1 MNFLKTGDK
10 IMSKLLFIF
19 ILFFTSS
26 VQATWWIQDL
36 SQPTEG
42 EIEIFRGEDKL
53 PVLFLMPLQKGDILH
68 LPENATLTLV
78 NSANKKEQL
87 TAEKSP
93 FSVPDSASLP
103 TLLDNLLASL
113 SRWFTTKMGQDTVV
127 VSLTTRGDLNILG
140 EPYPNTN
147 YLQVG
152 RNQLFMFFTGGTE
165 PYTLNLEDAKGH
177 PVSKLSFSTTCVKS
191 ESKKEQLLCKV
202 TSTFAPL
209 SKGEYELR
217 LSDSTS
223 EENGGVKRV
232 VYKLK
237 VTTDLPEK
245 AKDLQKANLPNEVY
259 GRYLAMIL
267 INDVNWRFEG
277 LQLFSDYGMEKLI
290 GLITRENDDD
300 IPPSSLK

>member
-78 NSANKKEQL
+78 NSANEKEQL

-103 TLLDNLLASL
+103 TLWDNVLASL

-127 VSLTTRGDLNILG
+127 VSLTTRGDKLTLKG
-140 EPYPNTN
+140 GPYLP
-147 YLQVG
+147 LK
-152 RNQLFMFFTGGTE
+152 LFPDTEELTLYWKGGQA
-165 PYTLNLEDAKGH
+165 PYTLQLKSEQGKTISTVGKVEENVAT
-177 PVSKLSFSTTCVKS
+177 LSFDPLKS
-191 ESKKEQLLCKV
+191 GHY
-202 TSTFAPL
+202 TL
-209 SKGEYELR
+209 S
-217 LSDSTS
+217 LSDSSDKNQQVAIKLHVTDELPQEALAIQQS
-223 EENGGVKRV
+223 DLPQAIRESYLAMWLVADPAWRLEGLRLLREQGLDKVVARV
-232 VYKLK
+232 VEKG
-237 VTTDLPEK
+237 DLPE
-245 AKDLQKANLPNEVY
+245 
-259 GRYLAMIL
+259 
-267 INDVNWRFEG
+267 F
-277 LQLFSDYGMEKLI
+277 
-290 GLITRENDDD
+290 
-300 IPPSSLK
+300 